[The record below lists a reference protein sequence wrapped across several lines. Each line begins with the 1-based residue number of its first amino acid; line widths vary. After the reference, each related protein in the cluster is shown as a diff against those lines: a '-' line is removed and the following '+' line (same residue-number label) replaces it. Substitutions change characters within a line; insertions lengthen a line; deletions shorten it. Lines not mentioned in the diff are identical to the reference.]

1 MGKEV
6 RCNSL
11 GRSAILLS
19 NLPSDGG
26 GDVGDQILIRD
37 VPPRVRTWIESERRA
52 RKMSQKEFVIEALDE
67 RTKEYKPLIE
77 EIFKREK
84 NRKDKP

>member
-1 MGKEV
+1 MDKGRKPPTRAVIPQLNV
-6 RCNSL
+6 RPFPEEL
-11 GRSAILLS
+11 LRRISAVAGA
-19 NLPSDGG
+19 NG
-26 GDVGDQILIRD
+26 Q
-37 VPPRVRTWIESERRA
+37 T
-52 RKMSQKEFVIEALDE
+52 QKEFVIEALDE